1 MNSSE
6 QRKILKL
13 ARCCKGGTKIEC
25 ICNEIDKH
33 YESNIFSKA
42 SLLERY
48 YTLYNRKYH
57 IYELLAQIHL
67 GFAVGLVSAVVFQKI
82 QNPDSPGF
90 LAGVVIAV
98 VLVTALIIMTSLVFK
113 TDKKLFEEYEMNKIQ
128 NILKDKNK
136 KIQ

>member
-33 YESNIFSKA
+33 YKSNVFSKA

-57 IYELLAQIHL
+57 IYELLPQIHL
-67 GFAVGLVSAVVFQKI
+67 GFALGLVSSVVLQKI
-82 QNPDSPGF
+82 KNPQVSGLFTGMIIAIGF
-90 LAGVVIAV
+90 VAVLIVI
-98 VLVTALIIMTSLVFK
+98 TNFVFR

-128 NILKDKNK
+128 NILRDKN
-136 KIQ
+136 